1 MGPPWGIDPTTH
13 CTISGCLTMPSI
25 SVVSL
30 LGIYFVANHTVPLIM
45 IKKLLFS
52 LLQIM
57 CDNLFYRKLFKM
69 FQILISVDKNM
80 NSVFEAFFNQLQN

>member
-1 MGPPWGIDPTTH
+1 
-13 CTISGCLTMPSI
+13 
-25 SVVSL
+25 
-30 LGIYFVANHTVPLIM
+30 
-45 IKKLLFS
+45 
-52 LLQIM
+52 M